1 MVKMNWALMAA
12 EAIGAAA
19 RRPWSSHAAIG
30 PTIAAVI
37 KAVLFDFG
45 GVLTTSPFEAFA
57 SYEAEAGLPPDTI
70 RRLNSTNPD
79 TNAWAAFERR
89 EVGTE
94 EFCRLFEAE
103 AAALGLTVD
112 AERVLTGLRGDLRP
126 TMVEALRRC
135 SAEFPTALLTNNVE
149 PMADGDMAPEFA
161 EVVDM
166 FDVVVE
172 SSVVGCRKPEQRF
185 YEIACGRLG
194 VEAPECVFLDDLGVN
209 LKPARAMGMTTIKV
223 GDPAAAIAEL
233 SAAVGLALS

>member
-1 MVKMNWALMAA
+1 MNWALMAA

-19 RRPWSSHAAIG
+19 RRPWSSQVVTG
-30 PTIAAVI
+30 PTIAAVT

-94 EFCRLFEAE
+94 EFCRLFEDE

-112 AERVLTGLRGDLRP
+112 AERILAGLRGDLRP

-135 SAEFPTALLTNNVE
+135 SAEFPTALLTNNIE

-161 EVVDM
+161 EVVEM

-172 SSVVGCRKPEQRF
+172 SSVVSCRKPEQRF
-185 YEIACGRLG
+185 YEIACESLG
-194 VEAPECVFLDDLGVN
+194 VDARECVFLDDLGVN

-223 GDPAAAIAEL
+223 GDPAAAIGEL
-233 SAAVGLALS
+233 SAAVGLELA